1 MRFYTG
7 DDVGLIKGVDI
18 DPAVS
23 LLDAQAAA
31 AKKLRLEAKA
41 KKAASIVAAKGA
53 TSNGDAGSGAAGEAV
68 LEGVEVWTQS
78 GTVSRGRGIQQM
90 AVPNAT
96 AGGDGDAGA
105 VFVVARADGTVETIA
120 KESGAVVEAHTEQ
133 GFAAPV
139 SIKHSGRQI
148 TERRYVGVGAV
159 DGTSFISCTNLGEVR
174 CQRFGEDE
182 EPRVLLKLPVEACRM
197 RVHAKSP
204 RVFAVGGRE
213 QELSVWDVDAVGTAA
228 AAAEVVAEYRKPTTA
243 PLFRA
248 KNVRPDSL
256 GLRVPVWITDI
267 QFLSDSAT
275 APTVAVSTGYKQ
287 IRIYD
292 ARADARPIHD
302 WSDGVSAHPITRLLA
317 SHAKPELF
325 FADNV
330 GGLHQLDLRTG
341 RVVGGY
347 RGFAGAVTSVALS
360 EDGAMVAGAGLDRFV
375 RVYEA
380 DGMRRLLHCAY
391 VKQRVAQLHWDW
403 SVKDVS
409 PEEAERRE
417 EDEIWDAMQTR
428 RSKRKAAAC

>member
-18 DPAVS
+18 DPTVS

-41 KKAASIVAAKGA
+41 KKAAGIVAAKGD
-53 TSNGDAGSGAAGEAV
+53 TSSGSVGGGAAGEAV

-78 GTVSRGRGIQQM
+78 GTVSRGRSIQQM
-90 AVPNAT
+90 AVSKAAT
-96 AGGDGDAGA
+96 GGDGDAGA
-105 VFVVARADGTVETIA
+105 VFVVARADGTVEAIA
-120 KESGAVVEAHTEQ
+120 RESGAVVDSHTEQ

-139 SIKHSGRQI
+139 CIKHSGRQI

-159 DGTSFISCTNLGEVR
+159 GGTSFISCTNLGEVR
-174 CQRFGEDE
+174 CQRFGEAE

-213 QELSVWDVDAVGTAA
+213 QELSVWDVDAVGSAA
-228 AAAEVVAEYRKPTTA
+228 AAAAAEYRKPTTA

-275 APTVAVSTGYKQ
+275 APTVAVSTGHRQ

-292 ARADARPIHD
+292 ARAGARPMHD
-302 WSDGVSAHPITRLLA
+302 WSDGVSAHPITNLLA

-325 FADNV
+325 FTDNV
-330 GGLHQLDLRTG
+330 GGLHQLDLRAG

-380 DGMRRLLHCAY
+380 DGMRRLLHRAY

-403 SVKDVS
+403 SVRDAS
-409 PEEAERRE
+409 PDEAERRE
-417 EDEIWDAMQTR
+417 EDELWDAMDTR
-428 RSKRKAAAC
+428 GSKRKAAAC